1 VYYVNL
7 QYILINRKVFKML
20 IQDARDEFYG
30 LVNDDIMF
38 AEIYSGDELGFYEWL
53 SDNDI
58 GLDD

>member
-1 VYYVNL
+1 
-7 QYILINRKVFKML
+7 ML